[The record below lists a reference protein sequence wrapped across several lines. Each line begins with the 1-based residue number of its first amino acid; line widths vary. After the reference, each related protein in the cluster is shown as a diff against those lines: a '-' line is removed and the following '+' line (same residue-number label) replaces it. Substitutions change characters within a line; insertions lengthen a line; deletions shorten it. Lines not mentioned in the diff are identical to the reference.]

1 MVSWI
6 TFWAL
11 LSHWAPHMALIILV
25 VIQFLVIETEGCGID
40 QNEMGC
46 LQFPSFSIAMGDD
59 AERL

>member
-1 MVSWI
+1 
-6 TFWAL
+6 
-11 LSHWAPHMALIILV
+11 MALIILV